1 MNFTVI
7 TKNYNPPAFNTKEIL
22 RYARVGEE
30 NEQISA
36 LLDECISEGLPKTSY
51 RVCYCE
57 FDISECG
64 GKLDMGFCVTESSVL
79 KQYLCDCEKIILFVA
94 TIGHDIDRLIL
105 GNSVLAPSKATL
117 LQAFGS
123 ERVEALCDAFCSE
136 IKTEQSEKGFITK
149 PRVSAGYGDIPLAMQ
164 RDIFAHLDCT
174 RKIGVTLSDSLFMR
188 PEKSVS
194 AIVGIKRK

>member
-1 MNFTVI
+1 
-7 TKNYNPPAFNTKEIL
+7 
-22 RYARVGEE
+22 
-30 NEQISA
+30 
-36 LLDECISEGLPKTSY
+36 
-51 RVCYCE
+51 
-57 FDISECG
+57 
-64 GKLDMGFCVTESSVL
+64 MGFCVTESSVL

-136 IKTEQSEKGFITK
+136 IKTEQIEKGFITK